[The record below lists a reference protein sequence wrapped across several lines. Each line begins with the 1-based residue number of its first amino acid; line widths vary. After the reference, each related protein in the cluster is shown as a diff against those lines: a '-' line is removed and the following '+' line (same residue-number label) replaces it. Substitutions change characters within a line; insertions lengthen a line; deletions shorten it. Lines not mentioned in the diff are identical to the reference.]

1 MKVYVE
7 EPVSK
12 PEIPKHDCNS
22 LHNTVHQLQ
31 TNQTIINVYWI
42 VEMHEIKEMFQTWNK
57 KTHWIIRMHSHRE
70 LANMQSKENSSWG
83 KKSTKLLRVNPT
95 AYLQQFLQQTIDLLL
110 IA

>member
-1 MKVYVE
+1 
-7 EPVSK
+7 
-12 PEIPKHDCNS
+12 
-22 LHNTVHQLQ
+22 
-31 TNQTIINVYWI
+31 
-42 VEMHEIKEMFQTWNK
+42 
-57 KTHWIIRMHSHRE
+57 MHSHRE